1 VTNDE
6 ISHNIGIGHVGRPY
20 GHGGPVGSRNVTA
33 SRHARN
39 QVMPEE
45 QLICDDPADFAA
57 STEQY
62 DVYANLL
69 IAPR

>member
-1 VTNDE
+1 VE
-6 ISHNIGIGHVGRPY
+6 
-20 GHGGPVGSRNVTA
+20 SRNVSA

>member
-1 VTNDE
+1 M
-6 ISHNIGIGHVGRPY
+6 
-20 GHGGPVGSRNVTA
+20 GSRNVTA

-45 QLICDDPADFAA
+45 QLIGDDPADFAA

>member
-1 VTNDE
+1 VTRNK
-6 ISHNIGIGHVGRPY
+6 ISHNIGIGYVGHPY

-33 SRHARN
+33 SRHTRN
-39 QVMPEE
+39 QVMPKE
-45 QLICDDPADFAA
+45 QLIGDDPADFAA

-69 IAPR
+69 ITPR